1 MCGDAGVGVKV
12 SVGRLWRW
20 PFIVR
25 YVKIRL
31 QHQGSWTADS
41 SLPEGLRW
49 VCAFCSHLG
58 SLIYGERDFG
68 SGGYLRSRF
77 SLSACLGCM
86 TCDFVLLSLKNNS
99 VSY

>member
-1 MCGDAGVGVKV
+1 MSGDAGVGVKV

-41 SLPEGLRW
+41 SLPEGLQC
-49 VCAFCSHLG
+49 V
-58 SLIYGERDFG
+58 
-68 SGGYLRSRF
+68 RF
-77 SLSACLGCM
+77 SHIL
-86 TCDFVLLSLKNNS
+86 VL
-99 VSY
+99 